1 MGMNAENTSNPIA
14 KRFRGFLPV
23 VIDVET
29 AGFNADKDA
38 LLEIAAVIIGMD
50 EHGKLHQQEAHA
62 AHVEPFKG
70 ANLDEKSL
78 AFNGIDPWHPFRM
91 AVPEAEALEK
101 VFEPVRH
108 ALQETGCSRAILVGH
123 NPFFDLGFLN
133 AAIKRCKLKSPFHA
147 FSSFD
152 TGTLAALAYGQ
163 TVLARAVKAAGLDW
177 NDEDAHSAVYDTER
191 TAALFC
197 EIMNHWHELK
207 LQATG

>member
-1 MGMNAENTSNPIA
+1 MNIPHSSPRIA

-38 LLEIAAVIIGMD
+38 LLEIAAVIINMD
-50 EHGKLHQQEAHA
+50 DDGKLYQGETCA

-70 ANLDEKSL
+70 ANLDEKAL

-91 AVPEAEALEK
+91 AVPEADALGK
-101 VFEPVRH
+101 VFEVVEH
-108 ALQETGCSRAILVGH
+108 ALQDTGCSRAILVGH

-152 TGTLAALAYGQ
+152 TATLGALAYGQ
-163 TVLARAVKAAGLDW
+163 TVLARIVQSAGLEW
-177 NDEDAHSAVYDTER
+177 NDDEAHSAVYDTER

-197 EIMNHWHELK
+197 EVMNRWHSLDNAAK
-207 LQATG
+207 